1 MNGTLYGIGVGPGE
15 PELLT
20 LKAARL
26 IRDCDLIAV
35 PHRDPKQ
42 CAALSVA
49 LGAVPEAKDK
59 PVLAIDMPMTR
70 DASARERA
78 YEAGAKA
85 LEAALDEGKTVA
97 FLTLGD
103 PSVYSTYGYLQT
115 RLLRAGYDVRTVPG
129 VPSFCAA
136 AAELNA
142 PLCLDRE
149 PLHLIPGGEPIED
162 ALALEGVKVFMKGG
176 TESVLRA
183 IKRRGCAAQAVENCG
198 TPEQRVYRGIDEIP
212 NDTGYFTVII
222 VKENEP

>member
-1 MNGTLYGIGVGPGE
+1 MNGVLYGIGVGPGD
-15 PELLT
+15 PGLLT

-26 IRDCDLIAV
+26 IRDCDLLAV

-49 LGAVPEAKDK
+49 VVAVPEAKEK
-59 PVLAIDMPMTR
+59 QVLAIDMPMTR

-78 YEAGAKA
+78 YAAGARA
-85 LEAALDEGKTVA
+85 IEAALDEGKTVA

-103 PSVYSTYGYLQT
+103 PSVYSTYGYLQ
-115 RLLRAGYDVRTVPG
+115 RVLLRAGYDVRTVPG

-149 PLHLIPGGEPIED
+149 PLHLIPGGEPAEE
-162 ALALEGVKVFMKGG
+162 ALALSGVKVFMKGG
-176 TESVLRA
+176 TESLLRA
-183 IKRRGCAAQAVENCG
+183 IKRRGCAAQAVDNCG
-198 TPEQRVYRGIDEIP
+198 TDEQRVYRSAEEIP
-212 NDTGYFTVII
+212 NDAGYFTVII